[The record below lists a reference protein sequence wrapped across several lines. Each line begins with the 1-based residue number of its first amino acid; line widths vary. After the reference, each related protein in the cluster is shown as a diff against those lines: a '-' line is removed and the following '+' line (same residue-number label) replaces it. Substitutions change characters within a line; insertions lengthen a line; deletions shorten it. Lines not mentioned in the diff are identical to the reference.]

1 MRTRGA
7 FFLLFA
13 AGVSPLAAQ
22 AEAPESDGAQIFQMV
37 CGMCHSMNPPPN
49 AAPPMSHATG
59 FYLQQHETAEAAAAA
74 IVAYLKQP
82 DSTRSALPAHAITRF
97 GLMPSQAHLTDVQL
111 DAVARYVLTLAD
123 TTHRMPMGPP
133 GAP

>member
-1 MRTRGA
+1 MRSRRA
-7 FFLLFA
+7 LVLLLA
-13 AGVSPLAAQ
+13 TGTSSLAAQ
-22 AEAPESDGAQIFQMV
+22 AVAPEPEGAQVFQMV
-37 CGMCHSMNPPPN
+37 CSMCHTVNPPPK

-59 FYLQQHETAEAAAAA
+59 FYLRQHQTIEAAAAA

-82 DSTRSALPAHAITRF
+82 DSARSALPAHAITRF
-97 GLMPSQAHLTDVQL
+97 GLMPSQAHLTDLQL

-123 TTHRMPMGPP
+123 TTHQMPMGPP

>member
-7 FFLLFA
+7 FFLLVA
-13 AGVSPLAAQ
+13 AGLSPLAAQ
-22 AEAPESDGAQIFQMV
+22 DTTTGPDGAQVFQMV
-37 CGMCHSMNPPPN
+37 CSMCHSVNPPPK

-59 FYLQQHETAEAAAAA
+59 FYLQQHQTREAAAAA

-82 DSTRSALPAHAITRF
+82 DSTRSALPAHAIARF
-97 GLMPSQAHLTDVQL
+97 GLMPSQAHLTDAQL
-111 DAVARYVLTLAD
+111 EAVARYVLTLAD